1 MIVIDDSMRNELL
14 YDGSTP
20 KFGITVKGSNFIV
33 KAPKD
38 DDDSVFT
45 EYVASSFIK
54 NIGYSVHNVGL
65 GYYKGNIGAVYYD
78 GIVDVILDFSKDGES
93 LHSFK
98 DLGQSSVD
106 TDLSSKEYT
115 YNDVVYVLENIIKA
129 DIQYKDAILHSFW
142 QMYICDAILG
152 NRDRHWGNWG
162 FLQDNMSKRIY
173 PSPLYDNGGSLFP
186 GVSKVIKNIF
196 TEPEKFMYDRT
207 VVFPAS
213 LLKKYDSSTRR
224 YKRTNYKEVFSD
236 LRISKILAYERSI
249 LIQRIG
255 LSGIIS
261 AIVRATSD
269 SVIPKDL
276 VNFYRMIVVCR
287 YLCIVERLPF
297 KSAYRKTIESLR
309 GYIL

>member
-14 YDGSTP
+14 HDGSTP

-129 DIQYKDAILHSFW
+129 DIQYKDAILHWF
-142 QMYICDAILG
+142 
-152 NRDRHWGNWG
+152 
-162 FLQDNMSKRIY
+162 
-173 PSPLYDNGGSLFP
+173 
-186 GVSKVIKNIF
+186 F
-196 TEPEKFMYDRT
+196 TR
-207 VVFPAS
+207 
-213 LLKKYDSSTRR
+213 
-224 YKRTNYKEVFSD
+224 
-236 LRISKILAYERSI
+236 
-249 LIQRIG
+249 
-255 LSGIIS
+255 
-261 AIVRATSD
+261 
-269 SVIPKDL
+269 
-276 VNFYRMIVVCR
+276 
-287 YLCIVERLPF
+287 
-297 KSAYRKTIESLR
+297 
-309 GYIL
+309 